1 MLPLASR
8 QKSPLGVLVAGGVVD
23 DALKPFLDAYRPYP
37 PHFIRSPFALWG
49 NCFRTWPAVNNNN
62 GLLLPL
68 LMFHSKCDKD
78 KGNFLLS
85 VLWPGKCFAPAQP
98 FFSAHISHKS
108 KWRPYQFKLI
118 RRCLLPL
125 WHALETSPTEG
136 GGFMGV
142 RERERVRFTEC
153 GGEKGLFGTPFSARL
168 CFVSFQLFA
177 LSKLTSFWVAKK
189 QKKIWKSEWR
199 REGVVRSHSPF

>member
-1 MLPLASR
+1 
-8 QKSPLGVLVAGGVVD
+8 LVSCTWNKCSFQ
-23 DALKPFLDAYRPYP
+23 L
-37 PHFIRSPFALWG
+37 RS
-49 NCFRTWPAVNNNN
+49 TKVNNNN

-85 VLWPGKCFAPAQP
+85 VLWPGKCFAPAQR

-142 RERERVRFTEC
+142 RERESEVYRVRGWE
-153 GGEKGLFGTPFSARL
+153 GTIRYT
-168 CFVSFQLFA
+168 FQRQVVFCLISIVCSVEINII
-177 LSKLTSFWVAKK
+177 LS
-189 QKKIWKSEWR
+189 
-199 REGVVRSHSPF
+199 G

>member
-85 VLWPGKCFAPAQP
+85 VLWPGKCLAPAQR

-142 RERERVRFTEC
+142 RERESEVYRVRWWE
-153 GGEKGLFGTPFSARL
+153 GTIRYT
-168 CFVSFQLFA
+168 FQRQVVFCLISIVCSVEINII
-177 LSKLTSFWVAKK
+177 LS
-189 QKKIWKSEWR
+189 
-199 REGVVRSHSPF
+199 G